1 MCALSLG
8 PNLPPCLCDAACGAP
23 AALQVVER
31 AAALAQL
38 VDVAVL
44 RLSASKHAGAPQQEL
59 QHSLPAASGSG
70 VSAHSVCSQR
80 RNF

>member
-1 MCALSLG
+1 MSAPSPSPSL
-8 PNLPPCLCDAACGAP
+8 PTRRRDAACRAP

-44 RLSASKHAGAPQQEL
+44 RLGASKHAGAPQQEL
-59 QHSLPAASGSG
+59 QHSLPAAYSSGM
-70 VSAHSVCSQR
+70 
-80 RNF
+80 